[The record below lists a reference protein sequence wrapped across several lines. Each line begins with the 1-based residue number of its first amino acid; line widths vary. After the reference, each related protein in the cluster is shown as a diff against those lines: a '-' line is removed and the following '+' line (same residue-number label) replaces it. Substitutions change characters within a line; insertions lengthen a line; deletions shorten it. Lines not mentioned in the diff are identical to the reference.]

1 MTVEERLLFIR
12 AGYSAQDISNFEKA
26 DDFVKQ
32 KPEHPPEQKPEQP
45 PERKPEQKP
54 EQPPEQKPEQPP
66 EQKPEQPEKAPAND
80 SEPAWAKALAESIKT
95 LTAATQAANR
105 RFDDMGE
112 PEQAVDKALDAL
124 KEIYGGK
131 TK

>member
-26 DDFVKQ
+26 EEFA
-32 KPEHPPEQKPEQP
+32 KPEPEQKPEQA
-45 PERKPEQKP
+45 PEQKP
-54 EQPPEQKPEQPP
+54 EPEQEPD
-66 EQKPEQPEKAPAND
+66 D

-112 PEQAVDKALDAL
+112 PAQVADKALEAL
-124 KEIYGGK
+124 KNIYGGK
-131 TK
+131 N

>member
-26 DDFVKQ
+26 DDFAKQPPGQ
-32 KPEHPPEQKPEQP
+32 KPEQKLEQPPEQK
-45 PERKPEQKP
+45 
-54 EQPPEQKPEQPP
+54 PEQKPEQPP

-112 PEQAVDKALDAL
+112 PEQVVDKALDAL
-124 KEIYGGK
+124 KEVYGGK

>member
-12 AGYSAQDISNFEKA
+12 AGYSAQDIANFENA
-26 DDFVKQ
+26 ENFA
-32 KPEHPPEQKPEQP
+32 KPEQ
-45 PERKPEQKP
+45 EKEPEQEPEKEQAP
-54 EQPPEQKPEQPP
+54 EQAEKPHVD
-66 EQKPEQPEKAPAND
+66 D

-112 PEQAVDKALDAL
+112 PEQAVDKALEAL
-124 KEIYGGK
+124 KNIYGGK
-131 TK
+131 N

>member
-12 AGYSAQDISNFEKA
+12 AGYSAQDIANFEKA
-26 DDFVKQ
+26 DYFAKQ
-32 KPEHPPEQKPEQP
+32 KPEQAPEQKPEQA
-45 PERKPEQKP
+45 PEQKP
-54 EQPPEQKPEQPP
+54 EQAPEQKPEQAP
-66 EQKPEQPEKAPAND
+66 EQPEQAPEQPEKASVSD
-80 SEPAWAKALAESIKT
+80 VEPAWAKALAESIKT

-105 RFDDMGE
+105 RLDDMGE

>member
-12 AGYSAQDISNFEKA
+12 AGYRAQDIADFEKA
-26 DDFVKQ
+26 EEFAKPEQEQ
-32 KPEHPPEQKPEQP
+32 KPEQAPEQKPEQA
-45 PERKPEQKP
+45 EKPS
-54 EQPPEQKPEQPP
+54 
-66 EQKPEQPEKAPAND
+66 AGD

-112 PEQAVDKALDAL
+112 PAQVADKALDAL
-124 KEIYGGK
+124 KNIYGG
-131 TK
+131 

>member
-26 DDFVKQ
+26 EEFA
-32 KPEHPPEQKPEQP
+32 KPEPEQKPEQA
-45 PERKPEQKP
+45 PEQKP
-54 EQPPEQKPEQPP
+54 EQAPEQKPEP
-66 EQKPEQPEKAPAND
+66 EQEPDD

-112 PEQAVDKALDAL
+112 PAQVADKALEAL
-124 KEIYGGK
+124 KNIYGGK
-131 TK
+131 N

>member
-12 AGYSAQDISNFEKA
+12 AGYSAQDIANFEKA
-26 DDFVKQ
+26 EEFA
-32 KPEHPPEQKPEQP
+32 KPEPEQKPEQA
-45 PERKPEQKP
+45 PEQKP
-54 EQPPEQKPEQPP
+54 EQAPEQAPEQKPEQVP
-66 EQKPEQPEKAPAND
+66 EQKPDD

>member
-1 MTVEERLLFIR
+1 MTIEERLLFIR
-12 AGYSAQDISNFEKA
+12 AGYSAQDIANFENA
-26 DDFVKQ
+26 DDFAKQ
-32 KPEHPPEQKPEQP
+32 EPKQEPAQEPKQEPAQEPKQE
-45 PERKPEQKP
+45 
-54 EQPPEQKPEQPP
+54 
-66 EQKPEQPEKAPAND
+66 PEKAPAND

>member
-12 AGYSAQDISNFEKA
+12 AGYSAQDIANFEKA
-26 DDFVKQ
+26 DEFVKQ
-32 KPEHPPEQKPEQP
+32 EPKQEPKQDPKQEPAQDLKQE
-45 PERKPEQKP
+45 
-54 EQPPEQKPEQPP
+54 
-66 EQKPEQPEKAPAND
+66 PEKAPASD

-112 PEQAVDKALDAL
+112 PEQVADKALDAL

>member
-12 AGYSAQDISNFEKA
+12 AGYSAQDIANFENAESSAKPEQE
-26 DDFVKQ
+26 Q
-32 KPEHPPEQKPEQP
+32 KPEQAPEQKPEQA
-45 PERKPEQKP
+45 PEQKP
-54 EQPPEQKPEQPP
+54 EQEPE
-66 EQKPEQPEKAPAND
+66 NTHVDD

-112 PEQAVDKALDAL
+112 PEQVADKALEAL
-124 KEIYGGK
+124 KNIYGGK
-131 TK
+131 N

>member
-12 AGYSAQDISNFEKA
+12 AGYSAQDIANFEKA
-26 DDFVKQ
+26 EEFA
-32 KPEHPPEQKPEQP
+32 KPEPEQKPEQA
-45 PERKPEQKP
+45 PEQAPEQKP
-54 EQPPEQKPEQPP
+54 EQVPEQKPD
-66 EQKPEQPEKAPAND
+66 D

>member
-12 AGYSAQDISNFEKA
+12 AGYSAQDLANFEKA
-26 DDFVKQ
+26 DEFAEH
-32 KPEHPPEQKPEQP
+32 KPEP
-45 PERKPEQKP
+45 
-54 EQPPEQKPEQPP
+54 
-66 EQKPEQPEKAPAND
+66 
-80 SEPAWAKALAESIKT
+80 EPAEPEPKPAEPEPKPVEPEPKPAEPDKEPMWAKVLAESIKT

-112 PEQAVDKALDAL
+112 PEQVADKALDAL
-124 KEIYGGK
+124 KEIYGGN

>member
-12 AGYSAQDISNFEKA
+12 AGYSAQDIANFEKA
-26 DDFVKQ
+26 DEFVK
-32 KPEHPPEQKPEQP
+32 PEPAQESKQEPAQEPKQEPAQE
-45 PERKPEQKP
+45 
-54 EQPPEQKPEQPP
+54 
-66 EQKPEQPEKAPAND
+66 PEKAPASD

-95 LTAATQAANR
+95 LTSATQAANR

-131 TK
+131 NK

>member
-12 AGYSAQDISNFEKA
+12 AGYSAQDIANFEKA
-26 DDFVKQ
+26 DDFAKQ
-32 KPEHPPEQKPEQP
+32 KPEQAPEQKPEQA
-45 PERKPEQKP
+45 PEQA
-54 EQPPEQKPEQPP
+54 
-66 EQKPEQPEKAPAND
+66 EKAPVND
-80 SEPAWAKALAESIKT
+80 AEPAWAKALAESIKT

-112 PEQAVDKALDAL
+112 PEQVADKALDAL

>member
-12 AGYSAQDISNFEKA
+12 AGYSAQDIANFEKA
-26 DDFVKQ
+26 DDFAKQ
-32 KPEHPPEQKPEQP
+32 KPEQA
-45 PERKPEQKP
+45 
-54 EQPPEQKPEQPP
+54 PEQKPEQPP

-131 TK
+131 SK

>member
-12 AGYSAQDISNFEKA
+12 AGYSAQDIANFENA
-26 DDFVKQ
+26 ENFT
-32 KPEHPPEQKPEQP
+32 KPEQEQKPEQ
-45 PERKPEQKP
+45 EPEQEPEKEP
-54 EQPPEQKPEQPP
+54 EQV
-66 EQKPEQPEKAPAND
+66 PEKPHVDD

-112 PEQAVDKALDAL
+112 PAQVADKALEAL
-124 KEIYGGK
+124 KNIYGGK
-131 TK
+131 N

>member
-12 AGYSAQDISNFEKA
+12 AGYSAQDIANFEKA
-26 DDFVKQ
+26 DEFVK
-32 KPEHPPEQKPEQP
+32 PEPAQESKQEPAQEPKQEPAQEPKQEPAQE
-45 PERKPEQKP
+45 
-54 EQPPEQKPEQPP
+54 
-66 EQKPEQPEKAPAND
+66 PEKAPASD

-95 LTAATQAANR
+95 LTSATQAANR

-131 TK
+131 NK

>member
-12 AGYSAQDISNFEKA
+12 AGYRAQDIADFEKA
-26 DDFVKQ
+26 EEFAKPEQEQ
-32 KPEHPPEQKPEQP
+32 KPEQAPEQKPEQA
-45 PERKPEQKP
+45 PEQKP
-54 EQPPEQKPEQPP
+54 EQAEKPS
-66 EQKPEQPEKAPAND
+66 AGD

-112 PEQAVDKALDAL
+112 PAQVADKALDAL
-124 KEIYGGK
+124 KNIYGG
-131 TK
+131 

>member
-1 MTVEERLLFIR
+1 MIYNTIKMIGAMATVLSGNVKGILLT
-12 AGYSAQDISNFEKA
+12 GG
-26 DDFVKQ
+26 
-32 KPEHPPEQKPEQP
+32 
-45 PERKPEQKP
+45 
-54 EQPPEQKPEQPP
+54 
-66 EQKPEQPEKAPAND
+66 
-80 SEPAWAKALAESIKT
+80 LM
-95 LTAATQAANR
+95 

>member
-12 AGYSAQDISNFEKA
+12 AGYSAQDIANFENA
-26 DDFVKQ
+26 ETFV
-32 KPEHPPEQKPEQP
+32 KPEQ
-45 PERKPEQKP
+45 EQEPEQEPEKEP
-54 EQPPEQKPEQPP
+54 EQE
-66 EQKPEQPEKAPAND
+66 PEKPHVDD

-112 PEQAVDKALDAL
+112 PAQVADKALEAL
-124 KEIYGGK
+124 KNIYGGK
-131 TK
+131 N

>member
-12 AGYSAQDISNFEKA
+12 AGYSAQDIANFENAESSAKPEQE
-26 DDFVKQ
+26 Q
-32 KPEHPPEQKPEQP
+32 KPEQAPEQKPEQE
-45 PERKPEQKP
+45 PE
-54 EQPPEQKPEQPP
+54 
-66 EQKPEQPEKAPAND
+66 NTHVDD

-112 PEQAVDKALDAL
+112 PEQVADKALEAL
-124 KEIYGGK
+124 KNIYGGK
-131 TK
+131 N

>member
-12 AGYSAQDISNFEKA
+12 AGYSAQDIANFEKA
-26 DDFVKQ
+26 DEFVKQ
-32 KPEHPPEQKPEQP
+32 EPAQEPKQEPAQEPKQEPAQE
-45 PERKPEQKP
+45 
-54 EQPPEQKPEQPP
+54 
-66 EQKPEQPEKAPAND
+66 PEKAPVND

>member
-1 MTVEERLLFIR
+1 MNIEERLLFIR
-12 AGYSAQDISNFEKA
+12 AGYSAQDIANFEKA
-26 DDFVKQ
+26 DEFA
-32 KPEHPPEQKPEQP
+32 KPEPKQEPAPEPKQEPAPEPKQ
-45 PERKPEQKP
+45 E
-54 EQPPEQKPEQPP
+54 
-66 EQKPEQPEKAPAND
+66 PEKAPAND

>member
-12 AGYSAQDISNFEKA
+12 AGYSAQDIANFENA
-26 DDFVKQ
+26 DNFAKPEQEQ
-32 KPEHPPEQKPEQP
+32 KPEQAPEQKPEQA
-45 PERKPEQKP
+45 PEQKP
-54 EQPPEQKPEQPP
+54 D
-66 EQKPEQPEKAPAND
+66 D

-112 PEQAVDKALDAL
+112 PEQVADKALEAL
-124 KEIYGGK
+124 KNIYGGK
-131 TK
+131 N

>member
-12 AGYSAQDISNFEKA
+12 AGYSAQDIANFENA
-26 DDFVKQ
+26 ENFA
-32 KPEHPPEQKPEQP
+32 KPEQEQKSEQEPEQKPEVYEP
-45 PERKPEQKP
+45 TDPAELKEAMK
-54 EQPPEQKPEQPP
+54 
-66 EQKPEQPEKAPAND
+66 KAAEPD

-112 PEQAVDKALDAL
+112 PEQVADKALEAL
-124 KEIYGGK
+124 KNIYGGK
-131 TK
+131 N

>member
-26 DDFVKQ
+26 EEFA
-32 KPEHPPEQKPEQP
+32 KPEQ
-45 PERKPEQKP
+45 EQKPEQKP
-54 EQPPEQKPEQPP
+54 EQAPEQAPEQQPEQAPEQKPD
-66 EQKPEQPEKAPAND
+66 D

-131 TK
+131 TI

>member
-26 DDFVKQ
+26 DDFAKQ
-32 KPEHPPEQKPEQP
+32 K
-45 PERKPEQKP
+45 
-54 EQPPEQKPEQPP
+54 PEQKPEQPP

-112 PEQAVDKALDAL
+112 PEQVADKALDAL

>member
-26 DDFVKQ
+26 DDFAK
-32 KPEHPPEQKPEQP
+32 QKPEQP
-45 PERKPEQKP
+45 PEQKSEQK
-54 EQPPEQKPEQPP
+54 PEQKPEQPP

-112 PEQAVDKALDAL
+112 PERVADKALEAL
-124 KEIYGGK
+124 NEIYGGK

>member
-26 DDFVKQ
+26 DNFAK
-32 KPEHPPEQKPEQP
+32 
-45 PERKPEQKP
+45 
-54 EQPPEQKPEQPP
+54 QPPEQKPEQPP

-131 TK
+131 SK

>member
-12 AGYSAQDISNFEKA
+12 AGYSAQDIANFEKA
-26 DDFVKQ
+26 DDFAKQ
-32 KPEHPPEQKPEQP
+32 KPEQA
-45 PERKPEQKP
+45 PEQKP

-131 TK
+131 SK

>member
-12 AGYSAQDISNFEKA
+12 AGYSAQDIANFEKA
-26 DDFVKQ
+26 DEFVK
-32 KPEHPPEQKPEQP
+32 PEPAQEPKQEPAQEPKQEPAQE
-45 PERKPEQKP
+45 
-54 EQPPEQKPEQPP
+54 
-66 EQKPEQPEKAPAND
+66 PEKAPASD

-95 LTAATQAANR
+95 LTSATQAANR

-112 PEQAVDKALDAL
+112 PEQVVDKALDAL

-131 TK
+131 NK

>member
-26 DDFVKQ
+26 DNFAK
-32 KPEHPPEQKPEQP
+32 
-45 PERKPEQKP
+45 
-54 EQPPEQKPEQPP
+54 QPP

-131 TK
+131 SK

>member
-12 AGYSAQDISNFEKA
+12 AGYSALDIANFEKA
-26 DDFVKQ
+26 EEFAKPEQEQ
-32 KPEHPPEQKPEQP
+32 KPEQAPEQKPEQA
-45 PERKPEQKP
+45 EKPS
-54 EQPPEQKPEQPP
+54 
-66 EQKPEQPEKAPAND
+66 AGD

-112 PEQAVDKALDAL
+112 PAQVADKALDAL
-124 KEIYGGK
+124 KNIYGGK
-131 TK
+131 N